1 MPLLVLIGGISGY
14 IGGKLRYKTTT
25 APVLKFKIYLSVVY
39 FALTLIQ
46 AYVAYSYNV
55 TAGNALVIAV
65 IGALA
70 SLCAAILGKKG
81 SHLFAG
87 LFGPYVQG

>member
-25 APVLKFKIYLSVVY
+25 APVMKFKIYLSIVY
-39 FALTLIQ
+39 FVLTLIQ

-55 TAGNALVIAV
+55 TASNALIIAF

>member
-1 MPLLVLIGGISGY
+1 MATSTVFLIAINTVF
-14 IGGKLRYKTTT
+14 IRL
-25 APVLKFKIYLSVVY
+25 YLIILNMY
-39 FALTLIQ
+39 FVLTLIQ

-55 TAGNALVIAV
+55 TASNALIIAF